1 MKILLYLFLPLL
13 IITFMYPQ
21 SDTTIYF
28 EDYDPPSSLVVP
40 QHSLTNAKYPFIDVH
55 NHQWDMSKENLAE
68 VINYMDKLNMAVMVN
83 LSGRGFTKVETE
95 PGKFEY
101 RMKDSQFL
109 KESIKNVSELNPG
122 KFIIFT
128 NIDFY
133 GFGEEGWIER
143 ILRELEDDVKSGANG
158 LKIYKNLG
166 LTLKGKNGNRVPTD
180 DIRLDPIWQKCAELG
195 IPVLIHTGEPFQFW
209 QPKDKNNERWL
220 ELKQKPNR
228 YRDPKEYPPW
238 EQIMEE
244 QHNVFRKHKNTIFI
258 NAHLGWLGNDLAR
271 LGKLMDEIPN
281 MYTEIGAVLAELGR
295 QPRFARDWFI
305 KYQDRIMFGKDS
317 WNPEEYYV
325 YFRVLETKDEYFDY
339 YRKRHAFWKM
349 YGLGLPDEVLKK
361 LYYKNAL
368 QIIPGIDKSL
378 FPD

>member
-13 IITFMYPQ
+13 IITLMYQQ

-40 QHSLTNAKYPFIDVH
+40 QHQLRNAKYPFIDVH

-180 DIRLDPIWQKCAELG
+180 DIRLDPI
-195 IPVLIHTGEPFQFW
+195 
-209 QPKDKNNERWL
+209 
-220 ELKQKPNR
+220 
-228 YRDPKEYPPW
+228 
-238 EQIMEE
+238 
-244 QHNVFRKHKNTIFI
+244 
-258 NAHLGWLGNDLAR
+258 
-271 LGKLMDEIPN
+271 
-281 MYTEIGAVLAELGR
+281 
-295 QPRFARDWFI
+295 
-305 KYQDRIMFGKDS
+305 
-317 WNPEEYYV
+317 
-325 YFRVLETKDEYFDY
+325 
-339 YRKRHAFWKM
+339 
-349 YGLGLPDEVLKK
+349 
-361 LYYKNAL
+361 
-368 QIIPGIDKSL
+368 
-378 FPD
+378 

>member
-1 MKILLYLFLPLL
+1 MQKLILLILPLL
-13 IITFMYPQ
+13 FIRTLFPQ
-21 SDTTIYF
+21 ADTIMYF

-40 QHSLTNAKYPFIDVH
+40 QHPLTNAKYPFIDVH
-55 NHQWDMSKENLAE
+55 NHQWNMSKENLAE
-68 VINYMDKLNMAVMVN
+68 VINDMDKLNMAVMVN
-83 LSGRGFTKVETE
+83 LSGRGFTRVETD

-109 KESIKNVSELNPG
+109 KESINNVSELNAG
-122 KFIIFT
+122 KFIVFT

-143 ILRELEDDVKSGANG
+143 TLKELDDDVKSGAKG

-166 LTLKGKNGNRVPTD
+166 LTLKDNNGNRVPTD
-180 DIRLDPIWQKCAELG
+180 DPRLDPIWQKCAELE

-228 YRDPKEYPPW
+228 YRDPQIYPPW
-238 EQIMEE
+238 EQVMEE

-271 LGKLMDEIPN
+271 LGKLMDELPN

-295 QPRFARDWFI
+295 QPRFAREWFI

-325 YFRVLETKDEYFDY
+325 YFRVLETEDEYFDY

-349 YGLGLPDEVLKK
+349 HGLGLPDEVLKK

-368 QIIPGIDKSL
+368 RIIPGIDKTL